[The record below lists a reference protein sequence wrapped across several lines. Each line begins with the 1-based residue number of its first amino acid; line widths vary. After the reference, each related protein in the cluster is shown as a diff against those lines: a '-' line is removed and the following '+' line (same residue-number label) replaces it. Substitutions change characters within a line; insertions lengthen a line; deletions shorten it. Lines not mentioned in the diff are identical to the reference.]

1 MDFHPV
7 DRIGAGIRNSFQNIV
22 AHPFQT
28 AARMGAGAIG
38 GPAAGALAAALF
50 RGYNNRQNTQGMQN
64 AMSGMQSR
72 GNAAG
77 QRAMD
82 KPLNG
87 ALGSVPGGQGPS
99 GDNSNLMNA
108 LMGNYGG
115 QSGMNGGMYNMARQ
129 FGSMNPTNSSQLI
142 NGLLP
147 GTSQNYDSSARA
159 GGNLGIG
166 PGQSGGAN
174 ASGPQM
180 MNGNQFGYSQAGGGY
195 GAGVANGGGG
205 MHSFAV
211 NMPSLS
217 ASNYQGIDPG
227 QGRRRGTSPRG

>member
-1 MDFHPV
+1 MS
-7 DRIGAGIRNSFQNIV
+7 RIGDYFSN
-22 AHPFQT
+22 
-28 AARMGAGAIG
+28 MGANLTEHPGQVAATFALNRLMPGAG
-38 GPAAGALAAALF
+38 TLANRLFFAPHNLNQTTQHLTGA
-50 RGYNNRQNTQGMQN
+50 TQGMN
-64 AMSGMQSR
+64 DRRGAAIFSAPT
-72 GNAAG
+72 GNALA
-77 QRAMD
+77 D
-82 KPLNG
+82 
-87 ALGSVPGGQGPS
+87 ALMNVPGGS
-99 GDNSNLMNA
+99 GGAYSGQNA
-108 LMGNYGG
+108 
-115 QSGMNGGMYNMARQ
+115 MNGGMYNMARQ

-147 GTSQNYDSSARA
+147 GNSQNYDNSPQG